1 MKIKMKIY
9 HLTRRR
15 IFRRYF
21 FCKNPAYWK
30 YKNFLREEKEM
41 QKFEEIAVVRGIK
54 EGKEAGFLLGFLKFS
69 GVSAV
74 EYVYND
80 LFDGFNKY
88 IEKSKNKFDAVLYI
102 NDSGSRYLSRFEKLG
117 VANIQLNFSGAV
129 ELAEM
134 LQYIFSEVYLVEQA
148 EYEWELRPIQANAGE
163 KAEKEENKMFADAH
177 AVFGV
182 LADVYCKNGLADE
195 IGNGKRY
202 SPMEKFN
209 RWLAPGEVDEIKGR
223 IEAWQQALSDLEDA
237 GKLKGFGSEHI
248 YYAKLFC
255 KKEIFCLERIVEEQS
270 CSISDITGKA
280 EALAVKST
288 MPAAKEIQAELYE
301 WSDVDSL
308 SVVIQ
313 HEAVEKYRVDACK
326 SEALFR
332 LGVLYKKQGKSEQAE
347 CMFERAFKCNSVNIK
362 AIFSIAMH
370 ALQKGRYDEA
380 ETWLKNMLCILQL
393 DMNNNAVCEKNLKLL
408 TPKELAYAKKCYANL
423 YKIACRKN
431 DDNNL
436 YYKTMKEKAEGAFPS
451 S

>member
-1 MKIKMKIY
+1 
-9 HLTRRR
+9 
-15 IFRRYF
+15 
-21 FCKNPAYWK
+21 
-30 YKNFLREEKEM
+30 M

-54 EGKEAGFLLGFLKFS
+54 EGKEAGFLLGFLKFA

-88 IEKSKNKFDAVLYI
+88 VENSKNRFDAVLYI
-102 NDSGSRYLSRFEKLG
+102 NDSDSRYLSRFEKLG
-117 VANIQLNFSGAV
+117 VANIQLDFSGAG

-134 LQYIFSEVYLVEQA
+134 LKDVFSEVYLVEHA
-148 EYEWELRPIQANAGE
+148 EHERELRPIQANAGE
-163 KAEKEENKMFADAH
+163 KAEKEENKMFADAPV
-177 AVFGV
+177 VFGV
-182 LADVYCKNGLADE
+182 LADVYCKNGLADK

-202 SPMEKFN
+202 SPREKFN
-209 RWLAPGEVDEIKGR
+209 RWLAPGEVDEIKER
-223 IEAWQQALSDLEDA
+223 IEAWQQALSGLEDA
-237 GKLKGFGSEHI
+237 GELKCFGIEHI
-248 YYAKLFC
+248 SYAKLFC
-255 KKEIFCLERIVEEQS
+255 KKEIFCLERMINKQS
-270 CSISDITGKA
+270 YSISDITGKA
-280 EALAVKST
+280 EDLAMKST

-313 HEAVEKYRVDACK
+313 HEAVKKYRVDTCK

-332 LGVLYKKQGKSEQAE
+332 LGVLYKRQGKNEQAE
-347 CMFERAFKCNSVNIK
+347 CMFERAFKCNSVNFK

-370 ALQKGRYDEA
+370 TLQNGRYDEA

-408 TPKELAYAKKCYANL
+408 TPKELAYTKKCYANL

-431 DDNNL
+431 DNNNL

>member
-1 MKIKMKIY
+1 
-9 HLTRRR
+9 
-15 IFRRYF
+15 
-21 FCKNPAYWK
+21 
-30 YKNFLREEKEM
+30 M
-41 QKFEEIAVVRGIK
+41 QKFEEIAVARGIK
-54 EGKEAGFLLGFLKFS
+54 DGKKAGFLLGFLKFA

-88 IEKSKNKFDAVLYI
+88 VENSKNRFDAVLYI
-102 NDSGSRYLSRFEKLG
+102 NDSGSRYLRRFEKLG
-117 VANIQLNFSGAV
+117 VANIQLDFSGAW

-134 LQYIFSEVYLVEQA
+134 LKDIFSEVYLVEQT
-148 EYEWELRPIQANAGE
+148 EYEEELRPIQVDAGE
-163 KAEKEENKMFADAH
+163 EKTKKEENKMFADAL

-209 RWLAPGEVDEIKGR
+209 RWLAPDEVDEIKGR
-223 IEAWQQALSDLEDA
+223 SEAWQQVLSDLETA
-237 GKLKGFGSEHI
+237 EELKGFGTEHI
-248 YYAKLFC
+248 SYAKLFC
-255 KKEIFCLERIVEEQS
+255 KKEIFCLEHMIGEQS

-280 EALAVKST
+280 ETLAVKST

-313 HEAVEKYRVDACK
+313 HEAVKRYRVDACK

-332 LGVLYKKQGKSEQAE
+332 LGVLYKKQGKNEQAE
-347 CMFERAFKCNSVNIK
+347 CMFERAFKCNSVNFK

-370 ALQKGRYDEA
+370 ALQNGRYDEA

-393 DMNNNAVCEKNLKLL
+393 DVNNNTVCEENLKLL

-436 YYKTMKEKAEGAFPS
+436 YYKSMKEKAEGAFPS

>member
-1 MKIKMKIY
+1 
-9 HLTRRR
+9 
-15 IFRRYF
+15 
-21 FCKNPAYWK
+21 
-30 YKNFLREEKEM
+30 M

-54 EGKEAGFLLGFLKFS
+54 DGKDVGFLLGFLKFA

-88 IEKSKNKFDAVLYI
+88 IEKSKNRFDVVLYV
-102 NDSGSRYLSRFEKLG
+102 NDSSSRYLSRFEKLS
-117 VANIQLNFSGAV
+117 VANIQLDFSGAV
-129 ELAEM
+129 ELVGM
-134 LQYIFSEVYLVEQA
+134 LKDIFSEVYLVEHA
-148 EYEWELRPIQANAGE
+148 EHEWELRPIQVDAGE
-163 KAEKEENKMFADAH
+163 EKTKKEENKMFADAL

-209 RWLAPGEVDEIKGR
+209 RWLAPDEVDEIKGR
-223 IEAWQQALSDLEDA
+223 IKAWQQALSDLEDA
-237 GKLKGFGSEHI
+237 GELKGFGSEHI
-248 YYAKLFC
+248 SYAKLFC
-255 KKEIFCLERIVEEQS
+255 KKEIFCLEHMIGEQS

-280 EALAVKST
+280 ETLAVKST

-313 HEAVEKYRVDACK
+313 HEAVKRYRVDACK
-326 SEALFR
+326 SEALFK
-332 LGVLYKKQGKSEQAE
+332 LGVLYKKHGKSEHAE
-347 CMFERAFKCNSVNIK
+347 CMFERAFKCNSVNFK

-370 ALQKGRYDEA
+370 ALQNGRYNEA

-393 DMNNNAVCEKNLKLL
+393 DMNNNAVCEENLKLL
-408 TPKELAYAKKCYANL
+408 TLKELAYAKKCYANL

-431 DDNNL
+431 DDNAL
-436 YYKTMKEKAEGAFPS
+436 YYKTMKEKAEGAFS
-451 S
+451 SS

>member
-1 MKIKMKIY
+1 
-9 HLTRRR
+9 
-15 IFRRYF
+15 
-21 FCKNPAYWK
+21 
-30 YKNFLREEKEM
+30 M

-54 EGKEAGFLLGFLKFS
+54 DGKEAGFLLDFLKFA

-88 IEKSKNKFDAVLYI
+88 VENSKNRFDVVLYV

-117 VANIQLNFSGAV
+117 VANIQLDFSGAG
-129 ELAEM
+129 ELTEM
-134 LQYIFSEVYLVEQA
+134 LKDIFSEVYLVEHA
-148 EYEWELRPIQANAGE
+148 EHEWELRPIQVDVGE
-163 KAEKEENKMFADAH
+163 EKTKKEENKMFADAL

-195 IGNGKRY
+195 IGSGKRY
-202 SPMEKFN
+202 SPREKFN
-209 RWLAPGEVDEIKGR
+209 RWLAPDEVDEIKGR
-223 IEAWQQALSDLEDA
+223 IEVWKQALSDLEDA
-237 GKLKGFGSEHI
+237 GELKGFGSEHI

-255 KKEIFCLERIVEEQS
+255 KKEILYLERMVGEQS

-313 HEAVEKYRVDACK
+313 HEAVKRYGVDACK

-332 LGVLYKKQGKSEQAE
+332 LGVLYKKQGKNEQAE
-347 CMFERAFKCNSVNIK
+347 CMFERAFKCNSVNFK

-393 DMNNNAVCEKNLKLL
+393 DVNNNTVCEENLKLL

-431 DDNNL
+431 DDNAL
-436 YYKTMKEKAEGAFPS
+436 YYKIMKEKAEGAFS
-451 S
+451 SS

>member
-1 MKIKMKIY
+1 
-9 HLTRRR
+9 
-15 IFRRYF
+15 
-21 FCKNPAYWK
+21 
-30 YKNFLREEKEM
+30 M
-41 QKFEEIAVVRGIK
+41 QKFEEIAVARGIK
-54 EGKEAGFLLGFLKFS
+54 DGKKAGFLLGFLKFA

-88 IEKSKNKFDAVLYI
+88 VENSKNRFDAVLYI
-102 NDSGSRYLSRFEKLG
+102 NDSDSRYLSRFEKLG
-117 VANIQLNFSGAV
+117 VANIQLDFSGAG

-134 LQYIFSEVYLVEQA
+134 LKDVFSEVYLVEHA
-148 EYEWELRPIQANAGE
+148 EHERELRPIQANAGE
-163 KAEKEENKMFADAH
+163 KAEKEENKMFADAPV
-177 AVFGV
+177 VFGV
-182 LADVYCKNGLADE
+182 LADVYCKNGLAGE
-195 IGNGKRY
+195 IGNSKRY
-202 SPMEKFN
+202 SPREKFN
-209 RWLAPGEVDEIKGR
+209 RWLAPGEVDEIKER
-223 IEAWQQALSDLEDA
+223 IEAWQQALSGLEDA
-237 GKLKGFGSEHI
+237 GELKCFGIEHI
-248 YYAKLFC
+248 SYAKLFC
-255 KKEIFCLERIVEEQS
+255 KKEIFCLERMINKQS
-270 CSISDITGKA
+270 YSISDITGKA
-280 EALAVKST
+280 EDLAMKST

-313 HEAVEKYRVDACK
+313 HEAVKKYRVDTCK

-332 LGVLYKKQGKSEQAE
+332 LGVLYKRQGKNEQAE
-347 CMFERAFKCNSVNIK
+347 CMFERAFKCNSVNFK

-370 ALQKGRYDEA
+370 TLQNGRYDEA

-408 TPKELAYAKKCYANL
+408 TPKELAYIKKCYANL

-431 DDNNL
+431 DNNNL

>member
-1 MKIKMKIY
+1 
-9 HLTRRR
+9 
-15 IFRRYF
+15 
-21 FCKNPAYWK
+21 
-30 YKNFLREEKEM
+30 M
-41 QKFEEIAVVRGIK
+41 QKFEEIAVARGIK
-54 EGKEAGFLLGFLKFS
+54 DGKKAGFLLGFLKFA

-88 IEKSKNKFDAVLYI
+88 VENSKNRFDAVLYI
-102 NDSGSRYLSRFEKLG
+102 NDSGSRYLRRFEKLG
-117 VANIQLNFSGAV
+117 VANIQLDFSGAW
-129 ELAEM
+129 ELAKM
-134 LQYIFSEVYLVEQA
+134 LKDIFSEVYLVEQT
-148 EYEWELRPIQANAGE
+148 EYEEELRPIQVDAGE
-163 KAEKEENKMFADAH
+163 EKTKKEENKMFADAL

-209 RWLAPGEVDEIKGR
+209 RWLAPDEVDEIKGR
-223 IEAWQQALSDLEDA
+223 IEAWHQVLSDLETA
-237 GKLKGFGSEHI
+237 EELKGFGTEHI
-248 YYAKLFC
+248 SYAKLFC
-255 KKEIFCLERIVEEQS
+255 KKEIFCLEHMIGEQS

-280 EALAVKST
+280 EILAVKST

-301 WSDVDSL
+301 WSDVGSL

-332 LGVLYKKQGKSEQAE
+332 LGVLYKRQGKNEQAE
-347 CMFERAFKCNSVNIK
+347 CMFERAFKCNSVNFK

-370 ALQKGRYDEA
+370 ALQNGRYDEA

-393 DMNNNAVCEKNLKLL
+393 DVNNNTVCEENLKLL
-408 TPKELAYAKKCYANL
+408 TPKEFAYAKKCYANL

-436 YYKTMKEKAEGAFPS
+436 YYKAMKEKAEGAFPS

>member
-1 MKIKMKIY
+1 
-9 HLTRRR
+9 
-15 IFRRYF
+15 
-21 FCKNPAYWK
+21 
-30 YKNFLREEKEM
+30 M
-41 QKFEEIAVVRGIK
+41 QKFEEVAVVRGIK
-54 EGKEAGFLLGFLKFS
+54 DGKKAGFLLGFLKFA

-88 IEKSKNKFDAVLYI
+88 VENSKNRFDAVLYI
-102 NDSGSRYLSRFEKLG
+102 NDSGSRYLRRFEKLG
-117 VANIQLNFSGAV
+117 VANIQLDFSGAW

-134 LQYIFSEVYLVEQA
+134 LKDIFSEVYLVEQT
-148 EYEWELRPIQANAGE
+148 EYEEELRPIQANAGE

-237 GKLKGFGSEHI
+237 GELKGFGSEHI

-280 EALAVKST
+280 EDLAMKST

-313 HEAVEKYRVDACK
+313 HEAVKRYRVDACK

-332 LGVLYKKQGKSEQAE
+332 LGVLYKKQGKNEQAE
-347 CMFERAFKCNSVNIK
+347 CMFERAFKCNSVNFK

-370 ALQKGRYDEA
+370 ALQNGRYDEA

-393 DMNNNAVCEKNLKLL
+393 DVNNNTVCEENLKLL

-436 YYKTMKEKAEGAFPS
+436 YYKSMKEKAEGAFPS

>member
-1 MKIKMKIY
+1 
-9 HLTRRR
+9 
-15 IFRRYF
+15 
-21 FCKNPAYWK
+21 
-30 YKNFLREEKEM
+30 M
-41 QKFEEIAVVRGIK
+41 QKFEEVAVIRGIK
-54 EGKEAGFLLGFLKFS
+54 DGKEAGFLLGFLKFA

-80 LFDGFNKY
+80 LFDGFNEY
-88 IEKSKNKFDAVLYI
+88 VEKSKNRFDAVLYI
-102 NDSGSRYLSRFEKLG
+102 NDSGSRNLRRFEKLG
-117 VANIQLNFSGAV
+117 VANIQLDFSGAW

-134 LQYIFSEVYLVEQA
+134 LKDIFSEAYLVEQA
-148 EYEWELRPIQANAGE
+148 EYKLELRPIQVNAGEE
-163 KAEKEENKMFADAH
+163 KAEKEKNKTFADAF

-182 LADVYCKNGLADE
+182 LADVYCKNGLAGE
-195 IGNGKRY
+195 IGNSKRY
-202 SPMEKFN
+202 SPREKFN
-209 RWLAPGEVDEIKGR
+209 RWLAPDEFDEIKER
-223 IEAWQQALSDLEDA
+223 IDVWKQALSELEDI
-237 GKLKGFGSEHI
+237 GELKCFGSEYI
-248 YYAKLFC
+248 SYAKLFC
-255 KKEIFCLERIVEEQS
+255 KKEIFCLERMIDKQS
-270 CSISDITGKA
+270 YSIADITGKA
-280 EALAVKST
+280 EDLAMKST

-313 HEAVEKYRVDACK
+313 HEAVKKYRVDACK

-332 LGVLYKKQGKSEQAE
+332 LGVLYKRQGKNEQAE
-347 CMFERAFKCNSVNIK
+347 CMFERAFKCNSVNFK

-370 ALQKGRYDEA
+370 ALQNGRYDEA

-393 DMNNNAVCEKNLKLL
+393 DVNNNTVCEENLNLL

-436 YYKTMKEKAEGAFPS
+436 YYKSMKEKAEGAFPS

>member
-1 MKIKMKIY
+1 
-9 HLTRRR
+9 
-15 IFRRYF
+15 
-21 FCKNPAYWK
+21 
-30 YKNFLREEKEM
+30 M

-54 EGKEAGFLLGFLKFS
+54 EGKEAGFLLGFLKFA

-117 VANIQLNFSGAV
+117 VANIQLNFSGAG
-129 ELAEM
+129 ELTEM
-134 LQYIFSEVYLVEQA
+134 LKDIFSEVYLVEHA
-148 EYEWELRPIQANAGE
+148 EHEEGLRPIQIDAGEE
-163 KAEKEENKMFADAH
+163 KAEKEENKTFADAL

-237 GKLKGFGSEHI
+237 GELKGFGSEHI
-248 YYAKLFC
+248 YYVKLFC

-347 CMFERAFKCNSVNIK
+347 CMFERAFKCNSVNFK

-393 DMNNNAVCEKNLKLL
+393 DMNNNAICEGNLKLL

>member
-1 MKIKMKIY
+1 
-9 HLTRRR
+9 
-15 IFRRYF
+15 
-21 FCKNPAYWK
+21 
-30 YKNFLREEKEM
+30 M
-41 QKFEEIAVVRGIK
+41 QKFEEIAVARGIND
-54 EGKEAGFLLGFLKFS
+54 GKEAGFLLGFLKFA

-74 EYVYND
+74 EYMYND

-88 IEKSKNKFDAVLYI
+88 VENSKNRFDAVLYI
-102 NDSGSRYLSRFEKLG
+102 NDSGSRYLRRFEKLG
-117 VANIQLNFSGAV
+117 VANIQLDFSGAV
-129 ELAEM
+129 ELVGM
-134 LQYIFSEVYLVEQA
+134 LKDIFSEVYLVEHA
-148 EYEWELRPIQANAGE
+148 EHEWELRPIQVDAGE
-163 KAEKEENKMFADAH
+163 EKTKKEENKMFADAL

-209 RWLAPGEVDEIKGR
+209 RWLAPDEVDEIKGR
-223 IEAWQQALSDLEDA
+223 IKAWQQALSDLEDA
-237 GKLKGFGSEHI
+237 GELKSFGSEHI
-248 YYAKLFC
+248 SYAKLFC
-255 KKEIFCLERIVEEQS
+255 KKEILCLERMVGEQS

-313 HEAVEKYRVDACK
+313 HEAVKRYRVDACK

-332 LGVLYKKQGKSEQAE
+332 LGVLYKKQGKNEQAE
-347 CMFERAFKCNSVNIK
+347 CMFERAFKCNSVNFK

-370 ALQKGRYDEA
+370 ALQNGRYNEA

-393 DMNNNAVCEKNLKLL
+393 DVNNNTVCEENLKLL

>member
-1 MKIKMKIY
+1 
-9 HLTRRR
+9 
-15 IFRRYF
+15 
-21 FCKNPAYWK
+21 
-30 YKNFLREEKEM
+30 M

-54 EGKEAGFLLGFLKFS
+54 DGKEAGFLFGLKFA

-88 IEKSKNKFDAVLYI
+88 VENSKNRFDAVLYI
-102 NDSGSRYLSRFEKLG
+102 NDSGSRYLRRFEKLG
-117 VANIQLNFSGAV
+117 VDNIQLDFSGAW

-134 LQYIFSEVYLVEQA
+134 LKDIFSEAYLVEHA
-148 EYEWELRPIQANAGE
+148 EHEWELRPIQVDAGE
-163 KAEKEENKMFADAH
+163 EKTKKEENKMFADAH

-202 SPMEKFN
+202 SPREKFN
-209 RWLAPGEVDEIKGR
+209 RWLAPDEVDEIKGR
-223 IEAWQQALSDLEDA
+223 IKAWQQALSDLEDA
-237 GKLKGFGSEHI
+237 GELKGFGSEHI
-248 YYAKLFC
+248 SYAKLFC
-255 KKEIFCLERIVEEQS
+255 KKEIFCLERMAEEQS

-280 EALAVKST
+280 EAMAVKST

-313 HEAVEKYRVDACK
+313 HEAVKKYRVDACK
-326 SEALFR
+326 SEALFK

-347 CMFERAFKCNSVNIK
+347 CMFEQAFKCNSVNFK

-370 ALQKGRYDEA
+370 ALQKGRYDET

-431 DDNNL
+431 DGNAL
-436 YYKTMKEKAEGAFPS
+436 YYKTMKEKAEGVFPS

>member
-1 MKIKMKIY
+1 
-9 HLTRRR
+9 
-15 IFRRYF
+15 
-21 FCKNPAYWK
+21 
-30 YKNFLREEKEM
+30 M

-54 EGKEAGFLLGFLKFS
+54 EGKEAGFLLGFLKFA

-129 ELAEM
+129 ELTEM
-134 LQYIFSEVYLVEQA
+134 LKDIFSEVYLVEQA
-148 EYEWELRPIQANAGE
+148 EYEWELRPIQIDAGEE
-163 KAEKEENKMFADAH
+163 KAEKEENKTFADAL

-237 GKLKGFGSEHI
+237 GELKGFGSEHI

-347 CMFERAFKCNSVNIK
+347 CMFERAFKCNSVNFK

-393 DMNNNAVCEKNLKLL
+393 DMNNNAICEGNLKLL

>member
-1 MKIKMKIY
+1 
-9 HLTRRR
+9 
-15 IFRRYF
+15 
-21 FCKNPAYWK
+21 
-30 YKNFLREEKEM
+30 M

-54 EGKEAGFLLGFLKFS
+54 DGKEAGFLLGFLKFA

-88 IEKSKNKFDAVLYI
+88 IEKSKNKFDAVIYI
-102 NDSGSRYLSRFEKLG
+102 NDSGSRYLSRFENLG
-117 VANIQLNFSGAV
+117 VANIQLNFSGAW

-134 LQYIFSEVYLVEQA
+134 LKDIFSEAYLKEHA
-148 EYEWELRPIQANAGE
+148 EHEGELRPIQVDVGE
-163 KAEKEENKMFADAH
+163 EKVEKEENKTFADALV
-177 AVFGV
+177 VFGV
-182 LADVYCKNGLADE
+182 LADVYCKNGLAGE
-195 IGNGKRY
+195 IGNSKRY
-202 SPMEKFN
+202 SPREKFN
-209 RWLAPGEVDEIKGR
+209 RWLAPDEVDEIKER
-223 IEAWQQALSDLEDA
+223 IDVWKQALSGLEDA
-237 GKLKGFGSEHI
+237 GELKCFGIEHI
-248 YYAKLFC
+248 SYAKLFC
-255 KKEIFCLERIVEEQS
+255 KKEIFCLERMVGKQS
-270 CSISDITGKA
+270 YTISDITGKA

-288 MPAAKEIQAELYE
+288 MPATKEIQAELYE

-313 HEAVEKYRVDACK
+313 HEAVKKYRVDACK

-332 LGVLYKKQGKSEQAE
+332 LGVLYKRKGKNEQAE
-347 CMFERAFKCNSVNIK
+347 CMFERAFKCNSVNFK

-370 ALQKGRYDEA
+370 ALQNGRYDEA

-423 YKIACRKN
+423 YKIACHKN

-436 YYKTMKEKAEGAFPS
+436 YYKAIKEKAEGTFPS

>member
-1 MKIKMKIY
+1 
-9 HLTRRR
+9 
-15 IFRRYF
+15 
-21 FCKNPAYWK
+21 
-30 YKNFLREEKEM
+30 M
-41 QKFEEIAVVRGIK
+41 QKFEEVAVVRGIK
-54 EGKEAGFLLGFLKFS
+54 DGKEAGFLLGFLKFA

-88 IEKSKNKFDAVLYI
+88 VEKSKNKFDVVLYV
-102 NDSGSRYLSRFEKLG
+102 NDSGSRYLSRFEKLS
-117 VANIQLNFSGAV
+117 VANIQLDFSGV
-129 ELAEM
+129 GELAEM
-134 LQYIFSEVYLVEQA
+134 LKDIFSEVYLVEHA
-148 EYEWELRPIQANAGE
+148 EHEWELRPIQIDAGEE
-163 KAEKEENKMFADAH
+163 KAEKEENKTFADAL

-202 SPMEKFN
+202 SPREKFN
-209 RWLAPGEVDEIKGR
+209 RWLAPDEVDEIEGR
-223 IEAWQQALSDLEDA
+223 IEIWKKALSDLE
-237 GKLKGFGSEHI
+237 GTGELKGFGSEHI
-248 YYAKLFC
+248 SYAKLFC
-255 KKEIFCLERIVEEQS
+255 KKEIFCLECMVEEQS
-270 CSISDITGKA
+270 YSISDITGKA
-280 EALAVKST
+280 EAMAVKST

-313 HEAVEKYRVDACK
+313 REAVKKYRVDACK

-332 LGVLYKKQGKSEQAE
+332 LGVLYKKHGKNEHAE
-347 CMFERAFKCNSVNIK
+347 CMFERAFKCNSVNFK

-370 ALQKGRYDEA
+370 ALQNGRYDEA

-393 DMNNNAVCEKNLKLL
+393 DVNNNAVCEENLKLL

-436 YYKTMKEKAEGAFPS
+436 YYKAMKEKAEGAFLS

>member
-1 MKIKMKIY
+1 
-9 HLTRRR
+9 
-15 IFRRYF
+15 
-21 FCKNPAYWK
+21 
-30 YKNFLREEKEM
+30 M
-41 QKFEEIAVVRGIK
+41 QKFEEVAVIRGIK
-54 EGKEAGFLLGFLKFS
+54 DGKEAGFLLGFLKFA

-102 NDSGSRYLSRFEKLG
+102 NDSGSRYLSRFENLG
-117 VANIQLNFSGAV
+117 VANIQLNFSGAW

-134 LQYIFSEVYLVEQA
+134 LKDIFSEVYLVEQT
-148 EYEWELRPIQANAGE
+148 EYEEGLRPIQVDAGEE
-163 KAEKEENKMFADAH
+163 KAEKEENKTLADAL

-209 RWLAPGEVDEIKGR
+209 RWLAPDEVDEIKGR
-223 IEAWQQALSDLEDA
+223 IAIWKQALSGLEDT
-237 GKLKGFGSEHI
+237 GELKGFGSEHI
-248 YYAKLFC
+248 SYAKLFC

-313 HEAVEKYRVDACK
+313 HEAVEKYRVHACK

-347 CMFERAFKCNSVNIK
+347 CMFERAFKCNSVNFK

-370 ALQKGRYDEA
+370 ALQNGRYDEA

-393 DMNNNAVCEKNLKLL
+393 DVNNNAVCEGNLKLL

-436 YYKTMKEKAEGAFPS
+436 YYKAMKEKAEGAFPS

>member
-1 MKIKMKIY
+1 
-9 HLTRRR
+9 
-15 IFRRYF
+15 
-21 FCKNPAYWK
+21 
-30 YKNFLREEKEM
+30 M
-41 QKFEEIAVVRGIK
+41 QKFEEIGVVRGIK
-54 EGKEAGFLLGFLKFS
+54 DGKEAGFLLGFLKFA

-88 IEKSKNKFDAVLYI
+88 VEKSKNKFDAVLYI

-117 VANIQLNFSGAV
+117 VANIQLNFSGAW

-134 LQYIFSEVYLVEQA
+134 LKDIFSEVYLVEQT
-148 EYEWELRPIQANAGE
+148 EYEEELRPIQVDAGE
-163 KAEKEENKMFADAH
+163 EKTKKEENKMFADAL

-195 IGNGKRY
+195 IGNGKKY
-202 SPMEKFN
+202 SPREEFY
-209 RWLAPGEVDEIKGR
+209 RWLTPDEVDEITRR
-223 IEAWQQALSDLEDA
+223 IEIWKHALSGLEDA
-237 GKLKGFGSEHI
+237 GELKCFGAEHI
-248 YYAKLFC
+248 SYAKLFC
-255 KKEIFCLERIVEEQS
+255 KKEIFCLERMVGKQS
-270 CSISDITGKA
+270 YIISDITGKA
-280 EALAVKST
+280 EDLAAKSI
-288 MPAAKEIQAELYE
+288 MPATKEIQAELYE

-313 HEAVEKYRVDACK
+313 HEAVKKYRVDACK

-332 LGVLYKKQGKSEQAE
+332 LGVLYKRQGKNEQAE
-347 CMFERAFKCNSVNIK
+347 CMFERAFKYNSVNFK
-362 AIFSIAMH
+362 SIFSIAMH
-370 ALQKGRYDEA
+370 ALQNGRYGEA

-393 DMNNNAVCEKNLKLL
+393 DVNNNAVCEENLKLL

-431 DDNNL
+431 DDNIL
-436 YYKTMKEKAEGAFPS
+436 YYKVMKEKTENTFPS

>member
-1 MKIKMKIY
+1 
-9 HLTRRR
+9 
-15 IFRRYF
+15 
-21 FCKNPAYWK
+21 
-30 YKNFLREEKEM
+30 M
-41 QKFEEIAVVRGIK
+41 QKFEEVAVIRGIK
-54 EGKEAGFLLGFLKFS
+54 NVEEAEFLLGFLRFS
-69 GVSAV
+69 GISAV

-80 LFDGFNKY
+80 LFDGFNKH

-102 NDSGSRYLSRFEKLG
+102 NDSGSRYLSRFENLG
-117 VANIQLNFSGAV
+117 VANIQLNFSGV
-129 ELAEM
+129 GELAEM
-134 LQYIFSEVYLVEQA
+134 LKDIFSEVYLVEHA
-148 EYEWELRPIQANAGE
+148 EHEWELRPIQIDAGEE
-163 KAEKEENKMFADAH
+163 KAEKEENKTFADAL

-202 SPMEKFN
+202 SPREKFN
-209 RWLAPGEVDEIKGR
+209 RWLAPDEVDEIEGR
-223 IEAWQQALSDLEDA
+223 IEIWKKALSDLE
-237 GKLKGFGSEHI
+237 GTGELKGFGSEHI
-248 YYAKLFC
+248 SYAKLFC
-255 KKEIFCLERIVEEQS
+255 KKEIFCLECMVEEQS
-270 CSISDITGKA
+270 YSISDITGKA
-280 EALAVKST
+280 EAMAVKST

-313 HEAVEKYRVDACK
+313 REAVKKYRVDACK

-332 LGVLYKKQGKSEQAE
+332 LGVLYKKHGKNEHAE
-347 CMFERAFKCNSVNIK
+347 CMFERAFKCNSVNFK

-370 ALQKGRYDEA
+370 ALQNGRYDEA

-393 DMNNNAVCEKNLKLL
+393 DVNNNAVCEENLKLL
-408 TPKELAYAKKCYANL
+408 TPKELAYAKKCYSNL

-436 YYKTMKEKAEGAFPS
+436 YYKAMKEKAEGAFPS